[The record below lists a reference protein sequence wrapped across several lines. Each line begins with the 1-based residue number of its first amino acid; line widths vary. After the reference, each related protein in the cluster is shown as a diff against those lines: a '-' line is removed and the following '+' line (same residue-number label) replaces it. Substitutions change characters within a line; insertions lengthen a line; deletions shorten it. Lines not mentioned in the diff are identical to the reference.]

1 MKEIHDKMINKF
13 IIANKAHAKN
23 FGNFE
28 WDNSS
33 WGGGITFFSGIK
45 VRMGNK
51 NKKLMNYNIAEFAKA
66 YVWHECFHDLSV
78 TFRVLRLF
86 RILEIVIVK
95 TNKEVKVSS
104 IDHKVLDEVM
114 TIVQENFAISTSY
127 KIYLDLR
134 VLCSFMSKNEML
146 PESITRWSYPFK
158 AYDAYTNSTMDSMG
172 NLSNQKNFLM
182 KRL

>member
-104 IDHKVLDEVM
+104 IDHK
-114 TIVQENFAISTSY
+114 
-127 KIYLDLR
+127 
-134 VLCSFMSKNEML
+134 
-146 PESITRWSYPFK
+146 
-158 AYDAYTNSTMDSMG
+158 
-172 NLSNQKNFLM
+172 
-182 KRL
+182 